1 MSEIT
6 EEESAKKSWI
16 LGWRKERLKSKLALS
31 IRPAQIGS
39 RMMNWFGREKMSSAL
54 KKLS

>member
-1 MSEIT
+1 M
-6 EEESAKKSWI
+6 KSQ
-16 LGWRKERLKSKLALS
+16 RKNQPKRVGFWGGERLKSKLALS